1 MPVLGQERKMTI
13 LKKKRVALMVMAG
26 RPHEWLEFSH

>member
-1 MPVLGQERKMTI
+1 MSVYLDTSDIEQIKTLSDLLPI
-13 LKKKRVALMVMAG
+13 AAG